1 VSTDPDSSSLERVS
15 VAPLGPDEDL
25 WEELIQLIE
34 EGRVIPIVG
43 RELLTFELDG
53 ERVFLHQWLTRQLA
67 EALRLGDDD
76 RARLT
81 SLNAVACAY
90 LAQGGE
96 PEKIYN
102 RVHKLLRARGAI
114 PIPEPLKKLAS
125 IRPFKLFIT
134 TTFDSLL
141 TQAINEVWFDGVE
154 NTTVVAYSPR
164 DRRDLP
170 TDIERLE
177 TPLVFHLLG
186 TVSPMQDYV
195 VTEEDALEFI
205 HSLQSSG
212 APPNLSSA
220 LDDKPLLIIGC
231 SFPGWL
237 VRFFIRASRR
247 SRLLMA
253 RGKTD
258 FVVDSTG
265 RSEPALLAFLRNFK
279 TRTEFFH
286 HTDAVAFVDE
296 LHARWH
302 QRLSQQTPQEQRP
315 RLADLPAMKPGAVF
329 LSYASDDRA
338 AAQAIRD
345 ALDEAGIDVWFDR
358 DRLMAGDIFENK
370 IRRHIER
377 ASLFIP
383 VLSRSCVTPERRFF
397 RLEWDHAQR
406 VALMAPETSHF
417 ILPVVI
423 DDLPPDH
430 DDIPWR
436 FRVVQWE
443 QLKHGRPTADFVE
456 LVRLLFRAYES
467 RTVVRA

>member
-1 VSTDPDSSSLERVS
+1 
-15 VAPLGPDEDL
+15 
-25 WEELIQLIE
+25 
-34 EGRVIPIVG
+34 
-43 RELLTFELDG
+43 
-53 ERVFLHQWLTRQLA
+53 
-67 EALRLGDDD
+67 
-76 RARLT
+76 
-81 SLNAVACAY
+81 
-90 LAQGGE
+90 
-96 PEKIYN
+96 
-102 RVHKLLRARGAI
+102 
-114 PIPEPLKKLAS
+114 
-125 IRPFKLFIT
+125 
-134 TTFDSLL
+134 
-141 TQAINEVWFDGVE
+141 
-154 NTTVVAYSPR
+154 
-164 DRRDLP
+164 
-170 TDIERLE
+170 
-177 TPLVFHLLG
+177 
-186 TVSPMQDYV
+186 V

-237 VRFFIRASRR
+237 VRFFIRAARR
-247 SRLLMA
+247 TRLLMA

-265 RSEPALLAFLRNFK
+265 RADSPLLAFLRNFK
-279 TRTEFFH
+279 TKTEFFS
-286 HTDAVAFVDE
+286 HTDAIAFVDE

-302 QRLSQQTPQEQRP
+302 RRLSQQQPQEQRQRP
-315 RLADLPAMKPGAVF
+315 ADITMKAGAVF
-329 LSYASDDRA
+329 ISYASEDRP

-345 ALDEAGIDVWFDR
+345 ALDAAGIDVWFDR
-358 DRLMAGDIFENK
+358 DRLLVGDVFENK

-397 RLEWDHAQR
+397 RLEWDHAQHE
-406 VALMAPETSHF
+406 ALRAPQSSHF

-436 FRVVQWE
+436 FRVVHWE
-443 QLKHGRPTADFVE
+443 QLKQGRPTPDFVE
-456 LVRLLFRAYES
+456 LVKLLYRGYES

>member
-1 VSTDPDSSSLERVS
+1 MQTDPDSASTDRPPIIP
-15 VAPLGPDEDL
+15 AGPDEDL
-25 WEELIQLIE
+25 WDELIQLIE

-43 RELLTFELDG
+43 RELLSFDLEG
-53 ERVFLHQWLTRQLA
+53 KRVFLHQWLTSELA
-67 EALRLGDDD
+67 GALKVVSDDPSK
-76 RARLT
+76 LT
-81 SLNAVACAY
+81 SLNAVASEY

-102 RVHKLLRARGAI
+102 RVHRLLRARTI

-125 IRPFKLFIT
+125 IRPFKMFIS

-141 TQAINEVWFDGVE
+141 TQAINEVWFEGVE
-154 NTTVVAYSPR
+154 HTKVVAYSPR

-170 TDIERLE
+170 TDVERLE

-195 VTEEDALEFI
+195 VTEEDALEFV
-205 HSLQSSG
+205 HSLQSTG
-212 APPNLSSA
+212 APPNLSAA

-237 VRFFIRASRR
+237 VRSFIRAARR
-247 SRLLMA
+247 TRLLMA

-265 RSEPALLAFLRNFK
+265 RAEPALLAFLRNFK

-286 HTDAVAFVDE
+286 HTDAIAFVDE

-302 QRLSQQTPQEQRP
+302 QRLAQQTPQDQRP
-315 RLADLPAMKPGAVF
+315 RLPEITPMKPGAVF

-345 ALDEAGIDVWFDR
+345 ALDAAGIDVWFDR
-358 DRLMAGDIFENK
+358 DRLMVGDVFENK

-406 VALMAPETSHF
+406 VALMAPESSHY

-430 DDIPWR
+430 EDIPWR
-436 FRVVQWE
+436 FRVVHWE
-443 QLKHGRPTADFVE
+443 RLQHGRPTPDFVD
-456 LVRLLFRAYES
+456 LVRLLFRGYES